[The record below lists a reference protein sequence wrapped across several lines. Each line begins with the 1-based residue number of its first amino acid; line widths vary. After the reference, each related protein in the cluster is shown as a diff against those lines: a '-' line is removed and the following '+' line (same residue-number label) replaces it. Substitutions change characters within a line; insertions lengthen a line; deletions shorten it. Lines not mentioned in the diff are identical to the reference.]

1 MLSALRLFAEL
12 VSNLV
17 LFGAVLGALRVLWRG
32 PDLTGARLLVLD
44 GMLLALNLKVVA
56 TLLRTLE
63 VRSWSQIGLFAAL
76 FLLRTGLKRVA
87 TWERAELRADPA

>member
-17 LFGAVLGALRVLWRG
+17 LFGAMLGALRVLWRG

-44 GMLLALNLKVVA
+44 RSRLHLLA
-56 TLLRTLE
+56 R
-63 VRSWSQIGLFAAL
+63 
-76 FLLRTGLKRVA
+76 
-87 TWERAELRADPA
+87 

>member
-1 MLSALRLFAEL
+1 MLSALRLLAEL

-17 LFGAVLGALRVLWRG
+17 LFVAVLGALRALWRG
-32 PDLTGARLLVLD
+32 PDLTGARLLVVD

-63 VRSWSQIGLFAAL
+63 VQTWPQIGLFAAL

-87 TWERAELRADPA
+87 AWERAELRADPA